1 MLYCCK
7 IHYFVYIPNLK
18 NLPASPYLL
27 TFERIGSP
35 AVGYIT
41 TTQYA
46 EQLPFKVRRV
56 FWTHGT
62 PPEVV
67 RGHHAN
73 KATEEVLIALT
84 GTVHVKA
91 DTGHQVQE
99 FELSDSRKG
108 LYIPAMCWTELRFS
122 EGAVALCLTSTDY
135 SEEDYIRDYAYFKK
149 LAAHAAL

>member
-1 MLYCCK
+1 MHRTK
-7 IHYFVYIPNLK
+7 TK
-18 NLPASPYLL
+18 TKLPASPYLL

-35 AVGYIT
+35 ETGYIT
-41 TTQYA
+41 STQYA
-46 EQLPFKVRRV
+46 DRVPFAIRRV

-84 GTVHVKA
+84 GTVRVKA
-91 DTGHQVQE
+91 DTGRQVQE
-99 FELSDSRKG
+99 FTLTDARAG

-122 EGAVALCLTSTDY
+122 EGALALCLTSTDY
-135 SEEDYIRDYAYFKK
+135 ADEDYIRDYAYFKK
-149 LAAHAAL
+149 LATHLEL